1 MGITLLSLG
10 LMFFMTYK
18 NAGHSSIAARI
29 AKTIREKILAEYFR
43 RQTLSHEATGKTL
56 SVFENG
62 LNSWEQLSMRL
73 TIEDPINISS
83 FFIGFAYLLFLNVKL
98 FPIVLI
104 YMITI
109 VTITVLAQKYLRP
122 IRIEQRKIREDRSR
136 SFVRSIMEKKT
147 IVFHNAFDYE
157 QVILEK
163 HQISFIGTVD
173 RATKIGIPVY
183 RFPQILLDI
192 IRIVIACIFAYE
204 ILRGG

>member
-1 MGITLLSLG
+1 
-10 LMFFMTYK
+10 MFFMTYK
-18 NAGHSSIAARI
+18 KAGHPNITARI
-29 AKTIREKILAEYFR
+29 AKTIREKILTEYFR

-62 LNSWEQLSMRL
+62 LNSWEQLSLRL
-73 TIEDPINISS
+73 TIEDPINIAS
-83 FFIGFAYLLFLNVKL
+83 FFIGFAYLLFLNIKL

-136 SFVRSIMEKKT
+136 AFVRTIMEKKT

-157 QVILEK
+157 QAILEK
-163 HQISFIGTVD
+163 HQMSFLETVD